1 MFHKLYIYCMTGH
14 LLEIYLLSVHGH
26 ENNSFS
32 EIEFVI
38 QKWIWNRSIL
48 NKMTVEWVLVSTH
61 CHPLS
66 QYFSVVYMGSL
77 SAIYC
82 YEPIDGFYFIFDFNV
97 HY

>member
-1 MFHKLYIYCMTGH
+1 
-14 LLEIYLLSVHGH
+14 
-26 ENNSFS
+26 
-32 EIEFVI
+32 
-38 QKWIWNRSIL
+38 
-48 NKMTVEWVLVSTH
+48 MTVEWVWVSTH

-77 SAIYC
+77 SVIYC